1 MALIFLDCHQAVKGG
16 LFQLTRGGIKTYNG
30 SQKQKPWSLKIM
42 ELSETGEV
50 LRGSKF
56 FSDLAAVDIE
66 RLADICHTAS
76 YGAGET
82 IFRQGDFGEH
92 LYVIA
97 RGRVFLERTV
107 DMGGRK
113 GRVVIEALGRGRTL
127 GCWSTL
133 LAEPHVLMSTATC
146 QESTDV
152 VVVRGAELRAMMTE
166 NTEFG
171 FSVLERLCFL
181 LRERIQAAY
190 GALEK
195 F

>member
-1 MALIFLDCHQAVKGG
+1 METNEIKDNLGHSTFFRGLKTPDMERIAGISRMAD
-16 LFQLTRGGIKTYNG
+16 
-30 SQKQKPWSLKIM
+30 
-42 ELSETGEV
+42 
-50 LRGSKF
+50 
-56 FSDLAAVDIE
+56 
-66 RLADICHTAS
+66 
-76 YGAGET
+76 YGAGEL

-97 RGRVFLERTV
+97 SGRVFLERSV

-113 GRVVIEALGRGRTL
+113 GRVVIEALGRGQTL

-146 QESTDV
+146 QEPTQV
-152 VVVRGAELRAMMTE
+152 VVIRGADLRAMMTG
-166 NTEFG
+166 NASFG
-171 FSVLERLCFL
+171 FNVLEKLCFL